1 MIGAVSREPERAR
14 RRVAS
19 AIPGTTRT
27 GANRASQNQAAR
39 SRCSRFRSAPLA
51 AARSCES
58 RFSSG
63 IVRSTPEADGL
74 RSPRSPGDRMP
85 VDVEFLAATPLTERA
100 PAATIGPRSRL
111 AARISRGRTTGETPR
126 RDSVARLVRTLAFA
140 TVPVAVRE
148 RAFGGDPTTTG
159 CAGVAGTLGAGAGA
173 VTAGGGTD
181 ARGGA
186 GAGGGAE
193 GAGLGAIGGTDKTGR
208 NRSGST

>member
-1 MIGAVSREPERAR
+1 
-14 RRVAS
+14 
-19 AIPGTTRT
+19 
-27 GANRASQNQAAR
+27 
-39 SRCSRFRSAPLA
+39 
-51 AARSCES
+51 
-58 RFSSG
+58 
-63 IVRSTPEADGL
+63 
-74 RSPRSPGDRMP
+74 MP
-85 VDVEFLAATPLTERA
+85 VDNELLATTPLAERV
-100 PAATIGPRSRL
+100 PAAAIGSPCGL

-208 NRSGST
+208 NRSGSTYPFGSSERRTPRWTYGTSCSTSPLGPIVATASPSATFAPRPTLVEPRWVSVTE